1 MKNKLL
7 LAIVFLFGIF
17 FPFTSVEALT
27 KINFIEKGNGQIDTT
42 LHFEEGF
49 VGAID
54 VTFNVSGNVYVKD
67 FQFSDKISSNNYG
80 KEYKYNK
87 DKHTLTVRVTTGGT
101 GTSHNL
107 LNSKKELVLGTINF
121 ASSAKDDVK
130 YKLSETTFKIVDNN
144 WKSKTIAQSHITLGD
159 TQFTYKV
166 NKTEEEKPNTPGSS
180 DQETD
185 KPSDNPSDKD
195 DNNPDI
201 SEDDKENDNNQE
213 DDDKNDSSKDD
224 NKESESSSKNNSTSS
239 NKNTTNKNS
248 KTNSSNS
255 NTKTTT
261 EESNTDTSVDEDEDE
276 TAIEP
281 RSVGESETTK
291 KEAKEESKFNWTIVI
306 SVLAIIA
313 ACGGAYF
320 FITRKD
326 KK

>member
-166 NKTEEEKPNTPGSS
+166 TKTEEEEKPNTPGSS

-185 KPSDNPSDKD
+185 KPGDNTGESG
-195 DNNPDI
+195 DNT
-201 SEDDKENDNNQE
+201 EDNTDQKEDN
-213 DDDKNDSSKDD
+213 KNDSSTSSS
-224 NKESESSSKNNSTSS
+224 NKNESSSKTSS
-239 NKNTTNKNS
+239 SKNTTSKNT
-248 KTNSSNS
+248 KTNSSDTNI
-255 NTKTTT
+255 T
-261 EESNTDTSVDEDEDE
+261 EKDSSTDTSVTEDDDAKNEDESK
-276 TAIEP
+276 IES
-281 RSVGESETTK
+281 RSKDTNKTTK
-291 KEAKEESKFNWTIVI
+291 EEKEESKFNWKIVI
-306 SVLAIIA
+306 SVLAVIA
-313 ACGGAYF
+313 ACGAIYF
-320 FITRKD
+320 FIVRKD
-326 KK
+326 NK